1 MIFPSSNVTTADT
14 WRPSAVVSS
23 NSSPSLNFNSMD
35 FKVVE
40 VLIVQTPPSSEIS
53 TVGVDTVAAY
63 LLRMLAKASKETKE
77 KRKKKSKKA
86 VKEKTEEKEE
96 MKEYKTP
103 AIVEDD
109 DSSNDET

>member
-40 VLIVQTPPSSEIS
+40 VLMVQAPPSSDIS
-53 TVGVDTVAAY
+53 TVGVDTVAAFLSNMFTSRAFRKSSY
-63 LLRMLAKASKETKE
+63 FSADVRSNLPLNASIFSFEI
-77 KRKKKSKKA
+77 SL
-86 VKEKTEEKEE
+86 
-96 MKEYKTP
+96 
-103 AIVEDD
+103 VEVNQA
-109 DSSNDET
+109 SISPQQHVHV